1 METRGK
7 GVLPAERRR
16 ALLETAAAEFA
27 QAGYERASLNR
38 VLQAQGMS
46 KSSFYHYFASKEALF
61 GAVVADLGREIA
73 EALEVPDAEALAGD
87 FWGEIGALAGRLGG
101 MGEGAPEFIRFA
113 ALFYLPDAPAGPGS
127 PLAAARAG
135 IDGWIDRALAV
146 GREAG
151 AIGDKMP
158 VGLQRHLCKAV
169 LWAMD
174 EWTVEHLETLSPK
187 ELEALPEAQ
196 LVALRRLLG
205 KK

>member
-7 GVLPAERRR
+7 GVLPPERRR
-16 ALLETAAAEFA
+16 ALLEAAAAEFA

-38 VLQAQGMS
+38 VLRAQDMS

-61 GAVVADLGREIA
+61 GAVIADLGREIA
-73 EALEVPDAEALAGD
+73 EALEVPGAEALAGD
-87 FWGEIGALAGRLGG
+87 FWGEVGALAERLGG
-101 MGEGAPEFIRFA
+101 VGEGTPAFMRFA

-127 PLAAARAG
+127 PLAAARSA
-135 IDGWIDRALAV
+135 IDGWIDRALAA

-151 AIGDKMP
+151 AIGDRMP

-174 EWTVEHLETLSPK
+174 EWTVEHLESLSAE
-187 ELEALPEAQ
+187 ELETLPGAQVDALK
-196 LVALRRLLG
+196 RLLA
-205 KK
+205 

>member
-7 GVLPAERRR
+7 GVLSPERRR

-61 GAVVADLGREIA
+61 GAVIADLGREIA
-73 EALEVPDAEALAGD
+73 DALEVPGAEALTGD
-87 FWGEIGALAGRLGG
+87 FWGEVGALTERLG
-101 MGEGAPEFIRFA
+101 EGTPAFMRFA

-127 PLAAARAG
+127 PLAAARSA

-151 AIGDKMP
+151 AIGDRMP

-174 EWTVEHLETLSPK
+174 EWTVEHLETLSPE
-187 ELEALPEAQ
+187 ELEALPGAQ
-196 LVALRRLLG
+196 LDALKRLLAKTHG
-205 KK
+205 

>member
-7 GVLPAERRR
+7 GVLPAGRRR
-16 ALLETAAAEFA
+16 ALLEAAAAEFIR
-27 QAGYERASLNR
+27 AGYERASLNR

-61 GAVVADLGREIA
+61 GAVITDLGREVA
-73 EALEVPDAEALAGD
+73 EALEVPSDAALAED
-87 FWGEIGALAGRLGG
+87 FWAAVGALAERLGDRD
-101 MGEGAPEFIRFA
+101 APAFMCFA

-127 PLAAARAG
+127 PLAAARDA
-135 IDGWIDRALAV
+135 IDGWIDTALAT

-151 AIGDKMP
+151 AIGDRLP

-174 EWTVEHLETLSPK
+174 EWTVAHLDALSPG
-187 ELEALPEAQ
+187 ELGALPGAE
-196 LVALRRLLG
+196 LDALRRLLA
-205 KK
+205 KD

>member
-16 ALLETAAAEFA
+16 ALLEAAAAEFA

-61 GAVVADLGREIA
+61 DAVITDLGA
-73 EALEVPDAEALAGD
+73 AAAAAVEVPAAEALAADG
-87 FWGEIGALAGRLGG
+87 FWEGVGALAERLADRSTPAL
-101 MGEGAPEFIRFA
+101 MRFA

-127 PLAAARAG
+127 PLAAARAA
-135 IDGWIDRALAV
+135 IDGWIDRALAA

-151 AIGDKMP
+151 AIGDRLP
-158 VGLQRHLCKAV
+158 PGLQRHLCKAV

-174 EWTVEHLETLSPK
+174 EWTVAHLDALRPE
-187 ELEALPEAQ
+187 ELAALPGAQ
-196 LVALRRLLG
+196 LDALRRLLADG
-205 KK
+205 